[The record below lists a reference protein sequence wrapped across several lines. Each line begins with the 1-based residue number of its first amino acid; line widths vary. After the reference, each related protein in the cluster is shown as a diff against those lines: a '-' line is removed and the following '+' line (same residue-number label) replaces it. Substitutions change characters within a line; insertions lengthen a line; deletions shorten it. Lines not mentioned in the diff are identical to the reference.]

1 MSNHLTETS
10 NQTQPA
16 ALAGPVLLRRL
27 DEIEG
32 SDLPLVGGKAFRLA
46 LLRQHG
52 LPAPDGLVLTSHFFE
67 AQIRAARLTPLWAG
81 SPDIAVTAEAL
92 QWLADALKTKPLARE
107 LMEAL
112 NRRLDLVF
120 GPEIDSFAVRSSV
133 IDEDHRDHT
142 FAGVHLTELGVPR
155 MMIPIAITRCWAS
168 AMAEPAIQYRQQHGM
183 SIQSIRVAVL
193 IQPMVT
199 PKSSGV
205 GFTMNPLTGAGDE
218 LVIEAV
224 WGLGHSL
231 VAGEVQPYFY
241 RLLAQPPDYPLV
253 EQRQGQQT
261 PPAGAAEAEPLSPA
275 ERTALAHQL
284 AQIQAL
290 LGEAQDVEWAWEAE
304 RLFILQSRP
313 VAARPELP
321 ATDREWSRNH
331 NREAL
336 PELPSPFFGYLLERA
351 QPQLVQFFKSLGFEI
366 DEVGPYEKLI
376 LGRPYVNI
384 SLFKRMMAQAGI
396 YSASLLQSLGYAG
409 QSKQSVSFD
418 WKTAWQARRIY
429 RRAWQRARRA
439 DRLIEQV
446 RRLTEETLELLAV
459 PPDPSEPEVIW
470 LKQLRQQIILYS
482 ELVTAH
488 LGLTLGIAAL
498 TSLGG
503 RLIRPFSQTP
513 LLTVSRL
520 AGQGLVL
527 AKDDFNQAL
536 LSLSRLASS
545 QPESKHYL
553 LDFSDDADALAAPP
567 EFRREIE
574 RLLAQ
579 YGERATYEA
588 DPGWPRYQDEPASLV
603 KIIRQYVRNEAWQTA
618 SGRAA
623 APGQGQALAPW
634 WSWRRWLF
642 KPVLKELRHFLSLK
656 DEVQRLQARAMA
668 AYRRWGLSLGRQWVE
683 KGWLDQAEDIFWL
696 TGQELER
703 TFRVE
708 AGIAPTLAA
717 IVRARKETYQ
727 MYENTE
733 LPQNV
738 REPELAAI
746 QLGAGFAD
754 ESAAPAVTVG
764 LPISPGQARGAV
776 VVVRHPDEFEKVAG
790 DIILVMPS
798 TDPAWLPLLHLAC
811 GLIIETGGLLSH
823 GSVIAREYGLP
834 AVANIPQATRRF
846 QTGDKVLVDGSTGV
860 VQLLEPAQPVMKQDQ

>member
-1 MSNHLTETS
+1 MNNHLTETR
-10 NQTQPA
+10 NKTQPT

-32 SDLPLVGGKAFRLA
+32 GDLPMVGGKAFRLA

-52 LPAPDGLVLTSHFFE
+52 LQAPDGLVLTTHFFE

-112 NRRLDLVF
+112 NQRLESTF
-120 GPEIDSFAVRSSV
+120 GPEINSFAVRSSV

-168 AMAEPAIQYRQQHGM
+168 ALAEPAIQYRQRHGM
-183 SIQSIRVAVL
+183 SIQGIQVAVL

-199 PKSSGV
+199 PNSSGV
-205 GFTMNPLTGAGDE
+205 GFTMNPLTGSGDE

-224 WGLGHSL
+224 WGLGSSL

-241 RLLAQPPDYPLV
+241 RLLAQPPDYPLI

-261 PPAGAAEAEPLSPA
+261 PPPGAGDEPLSPA

-290 LGEAQDVEWAWEAE
+290 LGEAQDVEWAWE
-304 RLFILQSRP
+304 RDQLYILQSRP
-313 VAARPELP
+313 VAAQPEPP
-321 ATDREWSRNH
+321 AADREWSRNY
-331 NREAL
+331 NRESL

-351 QPQLVQFFKSLGFEI
+351 QPQLVQFFKSLGFEV
-366 DEVGPYEKLI
+366 EALGPYEKLI

-429 RRAWQRARRA
+429 RRAWRRARQA
-439 DRLIEQV
+439 DYLVGQA
-446 RRLTEETLELLAV
+446 RRLAEETFDVLAV
-459 PPDPSEPEVIW
+459 PPEPPEPEVIW
-470 LKQLRQQIILYS
+470 LKQLRQQTTLYS
-482 ELVTAH
+482 ELATAQ

-503 RLIRPFSQTP
+503 RLIRPYSPTP
-513 LLTVSRL
+513 LLTVSAL
-520 AGQGLVL
+520 ASQGLVL

-536 LSLSRLASS
+536 LTLSRLASS

-553 LDFSDDADALAAPP
+553 LDFSDDAERPAAPL
-567 EFRREIE
+567 EFSREIE
-574 RLLAQ
+574 RLLGQ

-588 DPGWPRYQDEPASLV
+588 DPGWPRYRDEPASLL
-603 KIIRQYVRNEAWQTA
+603 KIIRQYIKNEAWQTA

-623 APGQGQALAPW
+623 AASNDQGLAPW
-634 WSWRRWLF
+634 WSWRSWLLQ
-642 KPVLKELRHFLSLK
+642 PVVKELRHFLSLK
-656 DEVQRLQARAMA
+656 DEVQRLQARAVA
-668 AYRRWGLSLGRQWVE
+668 ACRRWGLSLGQQWVE

-703 TFRVE
+703 MFRVE

-717 IVRARKETYQ
+717 IVRARKETYR

-738 REPELAAI
+738 KEPELASI
-746 QLGAGFAD
+746 QLGVGFAD
-754 ESAAPAVTVG
+754 ETAAPAVTVG
-764 LPISPGQARGAV
+764 LPISPGQARGSV
-776 VVVRHPDEFEKVAG
+776 VVVRHPDEFEQVAG

-798 TDPAWLPLLHLAC
+798 TDPAWLPLLRLAC
-811 GLIIETGGLLSH
+811 GLIVETGGLLSH

-860 VQLLEPAQPVMKQDQ
+860 VQLLEPAQPGPKQDQ